1 MGRHCIRLLLVED
14 NPMDV
19 KFVMD
24 AFADAEGRYAVE
36 FVKTLE
42 QALASL
48 ADGQVDVVLL
58 DLNLPD
64 SASLETCWVVL
75 EHATEIPV
83 VVYSADAREE
93 SAVEV
98 AHRGAQDYLIKG
110 QTTHKQLVR
119 AIQLAVA
126 RHPWRKRH
134 HDWNVVPFGSSRLR
148 PQWDEGKRELTVGGV
163 LVKSFHQT
171 SRNQS
176 AILAAFEE
184 EGWPMR
190 IDDPLRQLGDVDPK
204 ERLRATIKSLN
215 RHQQSQLL
223 RFAADGTGEG
233 IQWHFL
239 NVQDRALTTSTG

>member
-1 MGRHCIRLLLVED
+1 
-14 NPMDV
+14 
-19 KFVMD
+19 
-24 AFADAEGRYAVE
+24 
-36 FVKTLE
+36 
-42 QALASL
+42 
-48 ADGQVDVVLL
+48 
-58 DLNLPD
+58 
-64 SASLETCWVVL
+64 
-75 EHATEIPV
+75 
-83 VVYSADAREE
+83 
-93 SAVEV
+93 
-98 AHRGAQDYLIKG
+98 
-110 QTTHKQLVR
+110 
-119 AIQLAVA
+119 
-126 RHPWRKRH
+126 
-134 HDWNVVPFGSSRLR
+134 VVPFGSSRLR

>member
-1 MGRHCIRLLLVED
+1 
-14 NPMDV
+14 
-19 KFVMD
+19 
-24 AFADAEGRYAVE
+24 
-36 FVKTLE
+36 
-42 QALASL
+42 
-48 ADGQVDVVLL
+48 
-58 DLNLPD
+58 
-64 SASLETCWVVL
+64 L

-119 AIQLAVA
+119 AIQLALA

-134 HDWNVVPFGSSRLR
+134 HDWNVVSFGSSRLR
-148 PQWDEGKRELTVGGV
+148 PQWNEGKRELTVGGV